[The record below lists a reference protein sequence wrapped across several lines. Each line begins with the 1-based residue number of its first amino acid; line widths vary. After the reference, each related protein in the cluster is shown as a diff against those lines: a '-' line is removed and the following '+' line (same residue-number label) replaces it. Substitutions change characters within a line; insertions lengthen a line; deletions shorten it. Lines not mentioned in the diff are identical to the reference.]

1 MPSRILK
8 DSILTDKAFNSLTL
22 ADESIYHRLLVSAD
36 DYGIFYADPI
46 LLLRLLY
53 PRKTDIPEETLRESL
68 DHLEETGFIRRYTVD
83 GEDYLKILPWEKHQR
98 LRNGRHKF
106 PCPEEEAPEAEAEK
120 EPEKETKPAKAE
132 KNKKG
137 KAPAPAPKAEASTT
151 KAAKPD
157 PKTADEIVIDLL
169 LHDNTKYNVTREEI
183 NEFSALY
190 PAVDVLQEYR
200 GMKAW
205 CMSNP
210 HKRKTRNGIKKF
222 INGWLANA
230 QKQARST
237 PPPGKP
243 LLPRNPF
250 LDELNTIPAEEDQPL
265 PNNPAGGV

>member
-22 ADESIYHRLLVSAD
+22 TEESIYHRLLVSAD

-46 LLLRLLY
+46 LLLRILY
-53 PRKTDIPEETLRESL
+53 PRKTDVTEEVIREGL
-68 DHLEETGFIRRYTVD
+68 DHMEEAGIISRYTAE
-83 GEDYLKILPWEKHQR
+83 GEDYLKICSWENNQR
-98 LRNGRHKF
+98 LRNSRHKF
-106 PCPEEEAPEAEAEK
+106 PVPEGEK
-120 EPEKETKPAKAE
+120 PTPEPETKEKARQEKPADHNV
-132 KNKKG
+132 NKK
-137 KAPAPAPKAEASTT
+137 
-151 KAAKPD
+151 AAD
-157 PKTADEIVIDLL
+157 SGSKTVDEIIIQLPL
-169 LHDNTKYNVTREEI
+169 NDNTAYNVTQEEI
-183 NEFSALY
+183 TEFSSLY

-230 QKQARST
+230 QKQARSS

-243 LLPRNPF
+243 QLPRNPF
-250 LDELNTIPAEEDQPL
+250 LEELNTIPAEEYQPQ
-265 PNNPAGGV
+265 PKTPAGGE

>member
-22 ADESIYHRLLVSAD
+22 AEESIYHRLLVSAD

-53 PRKTDIPEETLRESL
+53 PRKTDIPEETIRESL
-68 DHLEETGFIRRYTVD
+68 DHLEEAGFIHRYTAD

-106 PCPEEEAPEAEAEK
+106 PCPDGFEEEVPPETEAEAEK
-120 EPEKETKPAKAE
+120 ETESEEGKKKESKPQKEKASKE
-132 KNKKG
+132 KT
-137 KAPAPAPKAEASTT
+137 AD
-151 KAAKPD
+151 PD
-157 PKTADEIVIDLL
+157 SKIADEIVIDLL

-183 NEFSALY
+183 DEFSALY

-205 CMSNP
+205 CLSNP
-210 HKRKTRNGIKKF
+210 QKRKTRNGIKKF
-222 INGWLANA
+222 INGWLSSA
-230 QKQARST
+230 QKQARSS
-237 PPPGKP
+237 PPSPKP
-243 LLPRNPF
+243 QLPRNPF
-250 LDELNTIPAEEDQPL
+250 LEELNTIPAEEYQPQ
-265 PNNPAGGV
+265 PNTPAGGE

>member
-8 DSILTDKAFNSLTL
+8 DSILTDKAFNTLSL
-22 ADESIYHRLLVSAD
+22 AEESIYHRLLVSAD
-36 DYGIFYADPI
+36 DYGIFYADPV

-53 PRKTDIPEETLRESL
+53 PRKTDITEEVIRESL
-68 DHLEETGFIRRYTVD
+68 DHMEEAGIISRYTAE
-83 GEDYLKILPWEKHQR
+83 GEDYLRICSWENDQR
-98 LRNGRHKF
+98 IRNSRHKF
-106 PCPEEEAPEAEAEK
+106 PVPEEEETSP
-120 EPEKETKPAKAE
+120 EPESEAKEKDPKEKSPKPEPKPA
-132 KNKKG
+132 N
-137 KAPAPAPKAEASTT
+137 TDT
-151 KAAKPD
+151 
-157 PKTADEIVIDLL
+157 KTADEIVIDLL

-200 GMKAW
+200 SMKAW

-243 LLPRNPF
+243 QLPRNPF
-250 LDELNTIPAEEDQPL
+250 LDELNTIPAEEHQPQ

>member
-22 ADESIYHRLLVSAD
+22 TEESIYHRLLVSAD

-46 LLLRLLY
+46 LLLRILY
-53 PRKTDIPEETLRESL
+53 PRKTDVTEEVIREGL
-68 DHLEETGFIRRYTVD
+68 DHMEEAGIISRYTAE
-83 GEDYLKILPWEKHQR
+83 GEDYLKICSWENNQR
-98 LRNGRHKF
+98 LRNSRHKF
-106 PCPEEEAPEAEAEK
+106 PVPEEEEPTPESAPE
-120 EPEKETKPAKAE
+120 PETKEKARQEKPADHNA
-132 KNKKG
+132 NKKAAD
-137 KAPAPAPKAEASTT
+137 KA
-151 KAAKPD
+151 
-157 PKTADEIVIDLL
+157 PKTADEIIIQLPL
-169 LHDNTKYNVTREEI
+169 NDNTDYNVTQEEI
-183 NEFSALY
+183 SEFSSLY

-230 QKQARST
+230 QKQARSS

-243 LLPRNPF
+243 QLPRNPF
-250 LDELNTIPAEEDQPL
+250 LEELNTIPAEEYQPQ
-265 PNNPAGGV
+265 PNTPAGGE

>member
-22 ADESIYHRLLVSAD
+22 AEESIYHRLLVSAD

-53 PRKTDIPEETLRESL
+53 PRKTDISEETIRESL
-68 DHLEETGFIRRYTVD
+68 DHLEGARIISRYTAE
-83 GEDYLKILPWEKHQR
+83 GEDYLRICSWENDQR
-98 LRNGRHKF
+98 IRNSRHKF
-106 PCPEEEAPEAEAEK
+106 PVPEEEETSP
-120 EPEKETKPAKAE
+120 EPESETKEKARQEKPADY
-132 KNKKG
+132 NST
-137 KAPAPAPKAEASTT
+137 PKVSES
-151 KAAKPD
+151 D

-243 LLPRNPF
+243 QLPRNPF
-250 LDELNTIPAEEDQPL
+250 LDELNTIPAEENQPQ

>member
-22 ADESIYHRLLVSAD
+22 AEESIYHRLLVSAD

-53 PRKTDIPEETLRESL
+53 PRKTDIPEETIRESL
-68 DHLEETGFIRRYTVD
+68 DHLEEAGFIRRYTAD

-106 PCPEEEAPEAEAEK
+106 PCPEGFEEEEPPETAAEAEK
-120 EPEKETKPAKAE
+120 ETESEEGKKKE
-132 KNKKG
+132 
-137 KAPAPAPKAEASTT
+137 
-151 KAAKPD
+151 AKPQKEKASKEKTAD
-157 PKTADEIVIDLL
+157 PDSKIADEIVIDLL
-169 LHDNTKYNVTREEI
+169 LHDNTKYNVTQEEI
-183 NEFSALY
+183 TEFSSLY

-222 INGWLANA
+222 INNWLANA
-230 QKQARST
+230 QKQARSS

-243 LLPRNPF
+243 QLPRNPF
-250 LDELNTIPAEEDQPL
+250 LEELNTIPAEEYQPQ
-265 PNNPAGGV
+265 PNTPAGGE